1 LGLLSLRHVA
11 TLGLVARDAQEI
23 DGAAGT
29 ARLRVTPALAFAV
42 VGAVVGAFALQRG
55 FVLAHRTLGWAVAC
69 GVVALLLDPVVHWL
83 ALRIPRVLAIVIAI
97 VGIIAVVSV
106 MVVQVVSELTTS
118 VKSLGVSAPIAA
130 ARLENRSSVARNL
143 HLVDTIK
150 SFSRQLAS
158 DVNQGTI
165 ARVKTAPTYLVTGI
179 LMLFLLVHGRRYL
192 RSILGQIPDADRR
205 ARATVIVRNGLSR
218 GRNRLL
224 LTLLQIVVVTLAALV
239 VFAFIDLRAQF
250 ILALLLGLASVMPFV
265 GLLVAGVPAAVM
277 AYGFHGL
284 KSALVVGVFVA
295 VVEVIDLGWWRR
307 SCDRTTVEIGLFVP
321 VVATLLG
328 YRLYSIGGAVYGY
341 ALVVLLLALIG
352 AADADRDHN
361 PATWGGTSAG
371 PDVVGGVRA

>member
-1 LGLLSLRHVA
+1 MG
-11 TLGLVARDAQEI
+11 DA
-23 DGAAGT
+23 GGVVP
-29 ARLRVTPALAFAV
+29 LRVTPAVAFAV

-83 ALRIPRVLAIVIAI
+83 SLRIPRALAIVVSI
-97 VGIIAVVSV
+97 VGIIAIASIVI
-106 MVVQVVSELTTS
+106 MQVVRELTSS
-118 VKSLGVSAPIAA
+118 VKSLGTSAPIAA
-130 ARLENRSSVARNL
+130 ARLEQRSSVARNL
-143 HLVDTIK
+143 HLADTIK
-150 SFSRQLAS
+150 SFTRQLAS

-165 ARVKTAPTYLVTGI
+165 ERVKTAPTYLVTGI

-192 RSILGQIPDADRR
+192 RGVLGQISDPDRR
-205 ARATVIVRNGLSR
+205 TRFSAVMRTGLSR

-224 LTLLQIVVVTLAALV
+224 LTLVQIVVVTLAALG
-239 VFAFIDLRAQF
+239 VFEILDLRAGF

-265 GLLVAGVPAAVM
+265 GLLIAGVPAVVM

-284 KSALVVGVFVA
+284 RSALAVGVFVA
-295 VVEVIDLGWWRR
+295 VVEAIDLGWWRGR
-307 SCDRTTVEIGLFVP
+307 CDRTTVEVGLFLP

-352 AADADRDHN
+352 AADVDRDLN
-361 PATWGGTSAG
+361 PATWGGAEDA
-371 PDVVGGVRA
+371 PA